1 MNRDAHVAR
10 LSAESIDALRYAG
23 RRQLTRWSKRELSP
37 REVQRR
43 EALSDALSALSPF
56 RHCTCDLQRL
66 ASDDKPRADLSRL
79 NCRGEDS

>member
-56 RHCTCDLQRL
+56 RHCACDLRRL
-66 ASDDKPRADLSRL
+66 ASDDEPRSDLPRRSR
-79 NCRGEDS
+79 RGESS